1 MDLKNLVAQASFNAD
16 NPVFKP
22 IDDHENYR
30 RVLICLKKGQILSNH
45 KSPVDYSMQS
55 ISGKTLFYEGQV
67 THELTP
73 GWITNIEKNLMHKIE
88 AAEDSVLLMTQIPNP
103 KKK

>member
-1 MDLKNLVAQASFNAD
+1 MDLKIWWS
-16 NPVFKP
+16 KP
-22 IDDHENYR
+22 RSMPIILYLSLLMTTKLSSH
-30 RVLICLKKGQILSNH
+30 LICLKKGQILSNH

-88 AAEDSVLLMTQIPNP
+88 ATEDCVLLMTQIPNP